1 MYSSITI
8 TDQALKPIYLPLSGT
23 GRHSGSR
30 TIWKKYIDNTNSFYY
45 GFIDLEAFK
54 QSGFALPPPTPG
66 NPPVID
72 LYGGGGGVR
81 INMRSVNPVTE
92 LKLKKDSENAPTND
106 CPIPDAKYLAP
117 GVGFSQNYAPEKGTY
132 GGNFYLILDR
142 GMNWTIKIRRFILSS
157 PSRDGYGNLD

>member
-1 MYSSITI
+1 
-8 TDQALKPIYLPLSGT
+8 
-23 GRHSGSR
+23 
-30 TIWKKYIDNTNSFYY
+30 
-45 GFIDLEAFK
+45 
-54 QSGFALPPPTPG
+54 
-66 NPPVID
+66 

-132 GGNFYLILDR
+132 GGNFYLILRPWNELDNQDPPVYSIIAEPKTQDMEISTDQER
-142 GMNWTIKIRRFILSS
+142 EIFNSEKPRSMSMHILS
-157 PSRDGYGNLD
+157 PLVWQRRDENIADAFAQVELNCKKTIIGAFGMRMKVEAPDYNRH